1 MKGGCGAPLRGKPR
15 SSRATKS
22 YGSVFDS
29 DLIDAGTDLSKIG
42 LKHFDAAD
50 TIYGDWGCTAFDID
64 AQKPVGKFCADVGKV
79 CVCLMSEIKGYN
91 PDFPKWVE
99 KHDWC
104 VTTIPNFDGEAYIIH
119 FSYPDPFFD
128 GTHDVAYVLALGSHN
143 IICWQTEA

>member
-1 MKGGCGAPLRGKPR
+1 MYKDCQLFRFLQKKCLYKQKTLFR
-15 SSRATKS
+15 DS
-22 YGSVFDS
+22 Y
-29 DLIDAGTDLSKIG
+29 
-42 LKHFDAAD
+42 
-50 TIYGDWGCTAFDID
+50 
-64 AQKPVGKFCADVGKV
+64 
-79 CVCLMSEIKGYN
+79 
-91 PDFPKWVE
+91 FPKWVE

>member
-1 MKGGCGAPLRGKPR
+1 M
-15 SSRATKS
+15 
-22 YGSVFDS
+22 D
-29 DLIDAGTDLSKIG
+29 
-42 LKHFDAAD
+42 
-50 TIYGDWGCTAFDID
+50 
-64 AQKPVGKFCADVGKV
+64 
-79 CVCLMSEIKGYN
+79 EIIGYN
-91 PDFPKWVE
+91 PDFPKWVK